1 MVGPAAKREAV
12 THLKVTIG
20 LSERRACQ
28 IISADRK
35 TVRYRSSRPPELELR
50 TKLRDLANE
59 PMSGGASATDAC
71 SFCFGEM
78 VSLPVSIAS
87 TGSIARK
94 VFPCASGRPGVVLS
108 ARVRR
113 SSSQQRPMHA
123 GLWISSTINSPAA
136 GAFAS
141 SMWSTTSRANA
152 WRQSQIRRSLAVVL
166 LAN

>member
-12 THLKVTIG
+12 THLKVTMG

-35 TVRYRSSRPPELELR
+35 TSVIDPVDRLSWSCERSCAIS
-50 TKLRDLANE
+50 